1 VPARPGPR
9 ARVPADSRACQGD
22 LNPTYKSTQAAPPVR
37 KKGFAEMVPS
47 GMPGPKDLERKKEA
61 ARETGDGRIQPKNY
75 QEYGQW
81 DKLEKNIDKWE
92 EDFDE
97 QTRQEYED
105 EHRNRMLAER
115 RAIQEKED
123 AARKKVEDAE
133 ALKVLGNALLKTG
146 DLQGALD
153 KYCEAVATDP
163 GNYVAWA
170 NAAHVRLELGQASE
184 AVEACTK
191 ALDRE
196 PRYVKALL
204 RRATAL
210 ERLPPPAAAT
220 TEFMAAEAY
229 DGRKLGYV
237 FKMDCQGLGYYIDKM
252 APNENLERAKN
263 DLRQVLRLEPNNVQA
278 SAALERL
285 APRILTPEEEAE
297 RDAKAAERERKKAEA
312 AAEEARREKERR
324 RKERQAKKIMVREL
338 AVDEAEDF
346 KAREASP
353 SHAPPSCATPAAK
366 SAAPP
371 EPAPGAAPGAAAAG
385 AESEGGERGRA
396 LIEEHVVSEGGEQG
410 DRTSQGVTCAGE
422 AGGKKVVTL
431 EEAKH
436 VAGTSARVCVRA
448 FVCVCLHSPRSC
460 MLWRVLDVC

>member
-1 VPARPGPR
+1 
-9 ARVPADSRACQGD
+9 
-22 LNPTYKSTQAAPPVR
+22 
-37 KKGFAEMVPS
+37 
-47 GMPGPKDLERKKEA
+47 
-61 ARETGDGRIQPKNY
+61 
-75 QEYGQW
+75 
-81 DKLEKNIDKWE
+81 
-92 EDFDE
+92 
-97 QTRQEYED
+97 
-105 EHRNRMLAER
+105 
-115 RAIQEKED
+115 
-123 AARKKVEDAE
+123 
-133 ALKVLGNALLKTG
+133 VLGNALLKTG

-353 SHAPPSCATPAAK
+353 SHAPPSCAPPAAK

-448 FVCVCLHSPRSC
+448 FVCVRLCAYACIRRARAC
-460 MLWRVLDVC
+460 CGVC